1 MLWRTGFFCR
11 AHISFSAAELT
22 TQLATRQNAG
32 VTLGELEGGAEIPCR
47 TLIRCYAS
55 GTKTPRCWMTRRR
68 TTRCPRPCYHRKK
81 RVLNCPDF
89 TLRAGA
95 PDGGTAPRGRTA
107 VLCSTMPPTTP
118 PTVCVCCPVVSG
130 PAFKRGGLHL
140 CKFMERSPAC
150 SYERG
155 ASCEN
160 RGHLAAERC
169 GYTKKCRPNREGIG
183 GRTWA
188 PRWQKKGGKQKRGYG
203 VAHVSS

>member
-32 VTLGELEGGAEIPCR
+32 VTLGELEGGLNTLPDPDPVLRKWDKDAEMLDDPSADDQVS
-47 TLIRCYAS
+47 TAMLS
-55 GTKTPRCWMTRRR
+55 
-68 TTRCPRPCYHRKK
+68 RKK

-130 PAFKRGGLHL
+130 PAFKRGGLH
-140 CKFMERSPAC
+140 FMQVH
-150 SYERG
+150 G
-155 ASCEN
+155 AVA
-160 RGHLAAERC
+160 RMLLW
-169 GYTKKCRPNREGIG
+169 T
-183 GRTWA
+183 GRLL
-188 PRWQKKGGKQKRGYG
+188 
-203 VAHVSS
+203 